1 MTEIT
6 PLAIDNWAG
15 PCSAQDQ
22 TAAITALE
30 DGNVLLLPHLDFPL
44 RDAER
49 ELYLQSAGVEVKG
62 KNISLNLTDN
72 SVRGSHA
79 DAAELDVLRDM
90 MVRFAADSRAL
101 VHALLPGYV
110 ATIEQGRTS
119 FRPVEV
125 AGRPSSWR
133 KDDTRLHVDSFP
145 SSPTRGKRI
154 LRLFTNVNPHGQGR
168 HWRLGERFEDVA
180 SRYLA
185 SLQGPLW
192 GSSQVLAMLGI
203 TKGRRSDYDHCMLQ
217 LHDRMKADSAY
228 QASGGQRDFVFAP
241 GCTWMVYTDQVP
253 HAAMGGR
260 FAFEQ
265 TFYLPVA
272 GMHDPAK
279 SPLRVLERLMGRE
292 LA

>member
-6 PLAIDNWAG
+6 QLATDSWAG

-22 TAAITALE
+22 ATAIAALE

-44 RDAER
+44 RDTER
-49 ELYLQSAGVEVKG
+49 ELYFQSGGVEVKG
-62 KNISLNLTDN
+62 KNISLNLADN

-79 DAAELDVLRDM
+79 DAAELGVLRDM
-90 MVRFAADSRAL
+90 MVRFATDSRAL
-101 VHALLPGYV
+101 VHALLPGYA

-180 SRYLA
+180 RRYLA
-185 SLQGPLW
+185 ALPNPLW

-203 TKGRRSDYDHCMLQ
+203 TKGRRSDYDHFMLQ

-228 QASGGQRDFVFAP
+228 QGSAGQRDFEFAP

-272 GMHDPAK
+272 GMQDPAK
-279 SPLRVLERLMGRE
+279 SPLRVLERLMERE

>member
-6 PLAIDNWAG
+6 QLATDSWAG

-22 TAAITALE
+22 ATAIAALE

-44 RDAER
+44 RDTER
-49 ELYLQSAGVEVKG
+49 ELYFQSAGVEVKG
-62 KNISLNLTDN
+62 KNISLNLADN

-79 DAAELDVLRDM
+79 DAAELGVLRDM
-90 MVRFAADSRAL
+90 MVRFATDSRAL

-180 SRYLA
+180 RRYLA
-185 SLQGPLW
+185 ALPNPLW

-203 TKGRRSDYDHCMLQ
+203 TKGRRSDYDHFMLQ

-228 QASGGQRDFVFAP
+228 QGSAGQRDFEFAP

-272 GMHDPAK
+272 GMQDPAK
-279 SPLRVLERLMGRE
+279 SPLRVLERLMERE

>member
-6 PLAIDNWAG
+6 QLAIESWAG
-15 PCSAQDQ
+15 PCSALAQ
-22 TAAITALE
+22 TTAIDALE
-30 DGNVLLLPHLDFPL
+30 KGDVLLLPKLDFAL
-44 RDAER
+44 HDDER
-49 ELYLQSAGVEVKG
+49 ALYFQNTGVEVKG
-62 KNISLNLTDN
+62 KNISLNLADN

-79 DAAELDVLRDM
+79 NAAELGVLRDM
-90 MVRFAADSRAL
+90 MVRFATDSRAL

-110 ATIEQGRTS
+110 STIEQGRTS

-125 AGRPSSWR
+125 AGRASSWR

-168 HWRLGERFEDVA
+168 NWRLGERFEDVA
-180 SRYLA
+180 RRYLG
-185 SLQGPLW
+185 SLPEPLW

-203 TKGRRSDYDHCMLQ
+203 TKGRRSNYDHFMLQ

-228 QASGGQRDFVFAP
+228 QASGGQREFAFAP
-241 GCTWMVYTDQVP
+241 GCTWLVYTDQVP
-253 HAAMGGR
+253 HAAMSGR
-260 FAFEQ
+260 FLFEQ

-272 GMHDPAK
+272 GMHDPAT

>member
-22 TAAITALE
+22 ATAITALE

-62 KNISLNLTDN
+62 KNISLNLADN

-79 DAAELDVLRDM
+79 DAAELSVLRDM
-90 MVRFAADSRAL
+90 MVRFATDSRAL

-119 FRPVEV
+119 FRPVEI

-228 QASGGQRDFVFAP
+228 QASGGQREFEFAP

-292 LA
+292 LV